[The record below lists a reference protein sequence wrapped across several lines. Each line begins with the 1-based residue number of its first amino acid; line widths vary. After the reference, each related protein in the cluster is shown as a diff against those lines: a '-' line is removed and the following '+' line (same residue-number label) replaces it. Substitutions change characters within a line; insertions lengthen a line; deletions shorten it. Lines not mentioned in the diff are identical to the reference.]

1 MKIRTLVAI
10 IAVVAM
16 AAFVTGACSRTKTI
30 KTDGG
35 EVTISE
41 KGGVVNIKGKEGEVV
56 AEFGENTKLPSN
68 LSKDVPVYKPSNVIM
83 SQVMD
88 KGAKVMLGLNTK
100 DDAGKVAAFYKR
112 ELTQKGWNVRA
123 TMDMGPMKM
132 YQGTRGTQKINVTI
146 NGEDGETNISL
157 AYSGE

>member
-1 MKIRTLVAI
+1 MKRLVVVVL
-10 IAVVAM
+10 AVVVA

-35 EVTISE
+35 EITLSE

-56 AEFGENTKLPSN
+56 ASFGEKTKLPSN
-68 LSKDVPVYKPSNVIM
+68 LSKDIPIYKPANVIM

-88 KGAKVMLGLNTK
+88 KGGKVMLGLNTK
-100 DDAGKVAAFYKR
+100 DNAGTVAAFYKR

-132 YQGTRGTQKINVTI
+132 YQGTMGSQKINVTI
-146 NGEDGETNISL
+146 HAEDGETNISL
-157 AYSGE
+157 AYSGK